1 MEEHVPLRYD
11 LPLQQLNRIAKRP
24 PVDIEFQDL
33 TYSVRDTYSGGGEWT
48 FFSYRLNLEREC
60 I

>member
-48 FFSYRLNLEREC
+48 FLFFSYL